1 MSNENSLLM
10 NKIKQIKLKNF
21 KFFYGEVNID
31 LERQNALV
39 FGENGSGK
47 SSLYWALY
55 TFLQSVF
62 KQDVGKVQKYFN
74 HRHDESIRNRFASDT
89 EESFIKIV
97 FEDDH
102 ESISEKTISNTVVN
116 TRPTRTDTLVFQATQ
131 GSELINYK
139 LLSKVHDF
147 KNPFKIDLFPL
158 MDKDTL
164 MFINFR
170 EVLVRHD
177 GVNATTNAQDWW
189 EYVKPGMQPRGK
201 MHEEPYRTFAT
212 AVEKFNTELKF
223 YFDSI
228 VESVNEYLEKFKQP
242 FKVSFEPIDCTYD
255 AFLEGSTTKRN
266 HKTIPPKIYVHVHFN
281 HNGLAEEKRLVTRP
295 HTFLN
300 EAKLTAIALSIRF
313 AMLDQKLSG
322 AAAADTPKFLILDD
336 VLISL
341 DMSNREIVL
350 DIILKEFTDYQL
362 IILTHDRNFFEL
374 LRHRIKRFNQDNWKY
389 IEMYECEKDGIP
401 QPLVK
406 FSDTYLEKAERFF
419 HMKEYEIAGNFL
431 RKEAEAFCKDFL
443 PKKQQFT
450 SEYNL
455 HDLNGLIVQCKAFA
469 ESAGLDK
476 TLFEALDSHR
486 KFVLNP
492 TSHDSYDVPKFNIE
506 VRSCL
511 DTLKELRKI
520 ENEPFLKRGD
530 QVEFELTTAD
540 GENTYKFEIKLEDDF
555 RLLKEPGK
563 DCVISKGMIN
573 YWVTENGV
581 KGGLQHKQDT
591 LQKMYD
597 GCYSKSD
604 KTKSANFWEGII
616 ISATGNPISIEKISE

>member
-1 MSNENSLLM
+1 M

-31 LERQNALV
+31 LERSNALI

-62 KQDVGKVQKYFN
+62 KTDNAKIQKYFLHN
-74 HRHDESIRNRFASDT
+74 HPENLRNRFADDAA
-89 EESFIKIV
+89 ESYIKLV

-102 ESISEKTISNTVVN
+102 KSTTDKQISNTTVN
-116 TRPTRTDTLVFQATQ
+116 TKTGTLIKQAIQ

-139 LLSKVHDF
+139 LLSKIHDF
-147 KNPFKIDLFPL
+147 KNPDEINLFPIL
-158 MDKDTL
+158 DKDIL
-164 MFINFR
+164 PFVNFR

-177 GVNATTNAQDWW
+177 GAIATANAQEWW
-189 EYVKPGMQPRGK
+189 DYIKNGMQPRGK
-201 MHEEPYRTFAT
+201 MHEQPYKTFT
-212 AVEKFNTELKF
+212 HAVTKFNEELNF

-228 VESVNEYLEKFKQP
+228 VESVNKYLEKFKQSFTISFD
-242 FKVSFEPIDCTYD
+242 FKNGSYD
-255 AFLEGSTTKRN
+255 AFVEGSTTQRN
-266 HKTIPPKIYVHVHFN
+266 HKIIAPQVLIHVNFN
-281 HNGLAEEKRLVTRP
+281 HSSIPAEKQKITRP

-322 AAAADTPKFLILDD
+322 AAATDTPKFLILDD
-336 VLISL
+336 VLVSL

-401 QPLVK
+401 QPFIK
-406 FSDTYLEKAERFF
+406 TSDTYLEKAELYF
-419 HMKEYEIAGNFL
+419 HQKEYDIAGNFL
-431 RKEAEAFCKDFL
+431 RKEAEAFCKEFL
-443 PKKQQFT
+443 PKKMHYTNEF
-450 SEYNL
+450 NL
-455 HDLNGLIVQCKAFA
+455 HNLNGLITQCKSFA

-492 TSHDSYDVPKFNIE
+492 TSHDSYDVPKFNNE
-506 VRSCL
+506 VGNCL
-511 DTLKELRKI
+511 HTIKELRKI
-520 ENEPFLKRGD
+520 KNEPFLKRGE
-530 QVEFELTTAD
+530 QVEFELTTANGAD
-540 GENTYKFEIKLEDDF
+540 IYKFEVKLEDDF
-555 RLLKEPGK
+555 RLLQEPDK
-563 DCVISKGMIN
+563 DSVLSKGMVN
-573 YWVTENGV
+573 YWVTNNGT
-581 KGGLQHKQDT
+581 KGDLQNKQDT

-597 GCYSKSD
+597 GCYVKSD
-604 KTKSANFWEGII
+604 NTKNADFWEEVIL
-616 ISATGNPISIEKISE
+616 SETREQLKNHRKF

>member
-1 MSNENSLLM
+1 M
-10 NKIKQIKLKNF
+10 NKIKQIKLKHF
-21 KFFYGEVNID
+21 KFFYGEWTIELDRNH
-31 LERQNALV
+31 ALI

-62 KQDVGKVQKYFN
+62 KTDPSKVQKYFN
-74 HRHDESIRNRFASDT
+74 PRHDENLRNRFAPDGEDSY
-89 EESFIKIV
+89 IKIV

-116 TRPTRTDTLVFQATQ
+116 TRPTRSDTLVLQATQ

-177 GVNATTNAQDWW
+177 GAPATANAQDWW
-189 EYVKPGMQPRGK
+189 EYIKKGMQPRGK
-201 MHEEPYRTFAT
+201 MHEQPYKTFAA
-212 AVEKFNTELKF
+212 AVEKFNTELQF

-242 FKVSFEPIDCTYD
+242 FTISFDPEPCTYD
-255 AFLEGSTTKRN
+255 AFVKGSTTKRN
-266 HKTIPPKIYVHVHFN
+266 HKTIPPKIYVHTHFN
-281 HNGLAEEKRLVTRP
+281 HENLAEEKRLVTRP

-313 AMLDQKLSG
+313 AMLDQKIDSSNL
-322 AAAADTPKFLILDD
+322 ADDTAKFLVLDD
-336 VLISL
+336 LLISL
-341 DMSNREIVL
+341 DMSNREKVL
-350 DIILKEFTDYQL
+350 DIILQEFSKYQL

-374 LRHRIKRFNQDNWKY
+374 LRHRIKKFGQDDWKY
-389 IEMYECEKDGIP
+389 IEMFECEKNGIP
-401 QPLVK
+401 QPYIK
-406 FSDTYLEKAERFF
+406 ESDTYLDKAEKYFNL
-419 HMKEYEIAGNFL
+419 KEYEIAGNFL
-431 RKEAEAFCKDFL
+431 RKEAESFCKDFL
-443 PKKQQFT
+443 PKKWQHT
-450 SEYNL
+450 VEYNL
-455 HDLNGLIVQCKAFA
+455 HDLNGLIQQCLRFA

-476 TLFEALDSHR
+476 VLFEELDSHR

-492 TSHDSYDVPKFNIE
+492 TSHDSYDVPKFNSEIAG
-506 VRSCL
+506 CL
-511 DTLKELRKI
+511 KTLKALREIK
-520 ENEPFLKRGD
+520 NEPFAKRGE

-540 GENTYKFEIKLEDDF
+540 GANTYKFEIKLEDDF
-555 RLLKEPGK
+555 RLLKEPDK
-563 DCVISKGMIN
+563 DSVVSKGMVN
-573 YWVTENGV
+573 YWVTHNGT
-581 KGGLQHKQDT
+581 KGELKHGNDNLKAFYE
-591 LQKMYD
+591 KNYA
-597 GCYSKSD
+597 KSD
-604 KTKSANFWEGII
+604 KTKNADFWEEII
-616 ISATGNPISIEKISE
+616 FTATGTQLKTERKY